1 MTPLSHHCV
10 VSYAILRFSSAATMG
25 NRGGFLDTNVPSVQ
39 KTPEMIGTS
48 KHLLVLTSVA
58 LLLAAMVGTL
68 AFAKA
73 PAKDGLTRVQ
83 VTIRSGDSLVGIAGR
98 HGVSVKDLQKWNP
111 KKTARPD
118 KIRAG
123 DSLTLHVAED
133 SALGMAKD
141 QPSWV
146 GFYDI
151 KAGDSL
157 SVVATRLGIAMDD
170 LMRWNGIKDAA
181 HIRAGDQLQFRKPGA
196 RPIAQSDGSPTRGKL
211 SYGEH
216 IGEGAGYRLR
226 FPKNAFGI
234 PRVLRVLRTCASQ
247 VERAFPGTAQVLI
260 GDISRPT
267 GGKFPPHQSHQTG
280 RDADVGYYMAGNIQ
294 NKTMY
299 RVGPSHVDMDKSWTL
314 IKCYLTRDSVVRLY
328 MDKSIQ
334 RAMRRHLLRKGLV
347 SEALAERLFEEKS
360 KSPSDAL
367 IRHAP
372 NHDTHIHVR
381 FACDP
386 GDTSCRE
393 ERRDSIFEF

>member
-1 MTPLSHHCV
+1 
-10 VSYAILRFSSAATMG
+10 
-25 NRGGFLDTNVPSVQ
+25 
-39 KTPEMIGTS
+39 MISTS
-48 KHLLVLTSVA
+48 KHRAALAAVA
-58 LLLAAMVGTL
+58 LAAVLVGGSLASAKAPT
-68 AFAKA
+68 KA
-73 PAKDGLTRVQ
+73 PAKGDMTTVQ
-83 VTIRSGDSLVGIAGR
+83 VTIRSGDSLVGIASL
-98 HGVSVKDLQKWNP
+98 HGVTIQDLQKWNP

-123 DSLTLHVAED
+123 DSLTIHVPAD
-133 SALGMAKD
+133 SELGMAKD

-151 KAGDSL
+151 KSGDSL
-157 SVVATRLGIAMDD
+157 SVVATRLGVAMDD
-170 LMRWNGIKDAA
+170 LMRWNGIRDAA
-181 HIRAGDQLQFRKPGA
+181 HIRAGDQLQFRKPGE

-247 VERAFPGTAQVLI
+247 VQRAYPGTAQILI

-299 RVGPSHVDMDKSWTL
+299 RVGPSHVDMNKSWAL
-314 IKCYLTRDSVVRLY
+314 LKCYLTRDSVVRVY

-360 KSPSDAL
+360 KSPADAL

-372 NHDTHIHVR
+372 HHDTHIHVR

-386 GDTSCRE
+386 GDTTCRE
-393 ERRDSIFEF
+393 EKRDSIFEF